1 MVVDC
6 DSDHLLRLLLSDHI
20 LVELCLD
27 CMGGRD
33 LAELKQLLFYFF
45 LLFPALMALAH
56 KGAEVDL
63 PHRDSENISQWNSL

>member
-1 MVVDC
+1 
-6 DSDHLLRLLLSDHI
+6 
-20 LVELCLD
+20 
-27 CMGGRD
+27 MGGRD

-56 KGAEVDL
+56 EGAEVDL